1 MPIQMT
7 QYDKPY
13 KYVCSYPHHHQ
24 CSSTTTHS
32 QRRKGGKWGK
42 VQSAA
47 PWHFHPS
54 HLAAC
59 LLTLCSTADYI
70 AQSPA
75 KATAALPR
83 ARREPPPRRSAPHTV
98 RQGGGEWRRGG
109 VHASPIRQQPALA
122 RGISHRS
129 RRSMATTTLQKG
141 NEKKILYRKTSRVTL
156 IGYSSLKYSEWI
168 HFIHYFILYL
178 QLLLLIEQAIIESW
192 LVNLITYHL
201 GNSSQLHT
209 LFLCRF

>member
-1 MPIQMT
+1 MLTVI
-7 QYDKPY
+7 
-13 KYVCSYPHHHQ
+13 
-24 CSSTTTHS
+24 STTTSVLLLLLTHKEEKGANGGRFS
-32 QRRKGGKWGK
+32 QLL
-42 VQSAA
+42 A

-83 ARREPPPRRSAPHTV
+83 ARREPPRRSAPHTV

-141 NEKKILYRKTSRVTL
+141 NEKKV
-156 IGYSSLKYSEWI
+156 YSSM
-168 HFIHYFILYL
+168 
-178 QLLLLIEQAIIESW
+178 
-192 LVNLITYHL
+192 
-201 GNSSQLHT
+201 
-209 LFLCRF
+209 